1 MTPRETKVAENLARR
16 AAMRRFGLML
26 TKSPRRDRLAPDY
39 GLFALIDP
47 ETGEAINPP
56 LGRFIHSW
64 DLAAVEAYLEKPHA
78 AQNNNPTTRKRKPDR
93 SKP

>member
-1 MTPRETKVAENLARR
+1 MTPAAIKVRENLARR
-16 AAMRRFGLML
+16 AAMRRFGLMRCWR
-26 TKSPRRDRLAPDY
+26 PRRDRLAPDY

-64 DLAAVEAYLEKPHA
+64 DLATVEAYLEKPHA
-78 AQNNNPTTRKRKPDR
+78 LNGNPTTSKRKTR
-93 SKP
+93 